1 MEVNDKAP
9 ADAGDTIQDSALNIL
24 RVTPLGGLGD
34 IGKNMMVVEY
44 DEDMVLIDAGSMFPV
59 EETPG
64 IRLMIPDLA
73 YVLDNRERLRA
84 VLLTHGHEDHIG
96 ALPFLL
102 EFGIEVPIYGSDLTI
117 GIVESK
123 LTDRDY
129 QLFESVRQL
138 RTVDTE
144 TVLQLGAFE
153 AEFFQVNHSFPSS
166 LGISLNTPLGRVI
179 HTGDFKFDENPILG
193 RPIDVNRLETWGRE
207 GILLLMADSTN
218 AEEDLATSSEIAIE
232 DKLQELFEEAAGRI
246 FFSTFAS
253 NTARVQQVLNLAE
266 RNGRQ
271 VGLVGS
277 SMYRYTE
284 NAVKLRYVDLDWNNL
299 LSDQDI
305 DKGEPD
311 KICVLITGSQGE
323 ELSALNRLSL
333 DNHRFHQVR
342 SDDTVIISA
351 TPIPGNEKN
360 YYNMVNRLFRRGANV
375 IYADLADIHVSGHG
389 SLRENARMLDLL
401 SPRFFLP
408 VHGEYRHLELN
419 RRAAVEHGMPEQ
431 DVLILEDGGCL
442 EFGHWNRDFE
452 PGDGDALLSRCLVRE
467 GEPVSAERIV
477 VDGSVVSD
485 DHGILNERRLLRDGG
500 MLVCVVNYSARA
512 WEMRGSPVLVSRG
525 ALYREEQRDFHNLA
539 RQAVAKRFA
548 AMAGNPG
555 TKASDIERDLVRV
568 LRRICR
574 DELGRNPFVVVKLAA
589 DNDVSDPI

>member
-1 MEVNDKAP
+1 MTFNYNASAAAE
-9 ADAGDTIQDSALNIL
+9 DAARDAACDIL
-24 RVTPLGGLGD
+24 RITPLGGLGD

-73 YVLDNRERLRA
+73 YVLDNSERLRA
-84 VLLTHGHEDHIG
+84 ILLTHGHEDHIG

-129 QLFESVRQL
+129 QLFGAVRQL
-138 RTVDTE
+138 RSVDTD
-144 TVLQLGAFE
+144 TVLSLGAFE

-179 HTGDFKFDENPILG
+179 HTGDFKFDDNPILG
-193 RPIDVNRLETWGRE
+193 RPIDVDRLEAWGRE
-207 GILLLMADSTN
+207 GVLLLMADSTN
-218 AEEDLATSSEIAIE
+218 AEEDLATSSETAIE
-232 DKLQELFEEAAGRI
+232 DKLQELFEQAPGRI
-246 FFSTFAS
+246 FVSTFAS
-253 NTARVQQVLNLAE
+253 NTARVQQVLNLAR
-266 RNGRQ
+266 RNGRK

-277 SMYRYTE
+277 SMFRYTE
-284 NAVKLRYVDLDWNNL
+284 NAVKLDYVDLDWNSIL
-299 LSDQDI
+299 GDQDI
-305 DKGEPD
+305 DKADPGTV
-311 KICVLITGSQGE
+311 CVLITGSQGE

-419 RRAAVEHGMPEQ
+419 RRAAVEHGMPNQ
-431 DVLILEDGGCL
+431 DVLILEDGASL
-442 EFGHWNRDFE
+442 EFGHWNRDFDPE
-452 PGDGDALLSRCLVRE
+452 DGTAWLSRCLVRE
-467 GEPVSAERIV
+467 ADPVSAERIV

-485 DHGILNERRLLRDGG
+485 DTSILNERRLLRDGG
-500 MLVCVVNYSARA
+500 MLVCVVNYNSRT
-512 WEMRGSPVLVSRG
+512 WEMQGAPVLVSRG

-539 RQAVAKRFA
+539 RQAVVKRFG

-555 TKASDIERDLVRV
+555 TKAADVERDLVRV

-574 DELGRNPFVVVKLAA
+574 EELGRNPFVVVKLAA
-589 DNDVSDPI
+589 DNSESDPV

>member
-1 MEVNDKAP
+1 MTSNYNAP
-9 ADAGDTIQDSALNIL
+9 AAAGDVAREAARDIL
-24 RVTPLGGLGD
+24 RITPLGGLGD

-73 YVLDNRERLRA
+73 YVLDNSERLRA
-84 VLLTHGHEDHIG
+84 ILLTHGHEDHIG

-129 QLFESVRQL
+129 QLFGAVRQL
-138 RTVDTE
+138 RPVDTD
-144 TVLQLGAFE
+144 TVLSLGAFE

-179 HTGDFKFDENPILG
+179 HTGDFKFDDNPILG
-193 RPIDVNRLETWGRE
+193 RPIDVDRLEAWGRE
-207 GILLLMADSTN
+207 GVLLLMADSTN
-218 AEEDLATSSEIAIE
+218 AEEDLATSSETAIE
-232 DKLQELFEEAAGRI
+232 DKLQELFEQAPGRI
-246 FFSTFAS
+246 FVSTFAS
-253 NTARVQQVLNLAE
+253 NTARVQQVLNLAR
-266 RNGRQ
+266 RNGRR

-277 SMYRYTE
+277 SMFRYTE
-284 NAVKLRYVDLDWNNL
+284 NAVKLGYVDLDWNSIL
-299 LSDQDI
+299 GDQDI
-305 DKGEPD
+305 DKGEPART
-311 KICVLITGSQGE
+311 CVLITGSQGE

-419 RRAAVEHGMPEQ
+419 RRAAVEHGMPNQ
-431 DVLILEDGGCL
+431 DVLILEDGASL
-442 EFGHWNRDFE
+442 EFGHWNRDFD
-452 PGDGDALLSRCLVRE
+452 PGDGTAWLSRCLVRE
-467 GEPVSAERIV
+467 ADPVSAERIV

-485 DHGILNERRLLRDGG
+485 DTSILNERRLLRDGG
-500 MLVCVVNYSARA
+500 MLVCVVNYSSRT
-512 WEMRGSPVLVSRG
+512 WEMQGAPVLVSRG

-539 RQAVAKRFA
+539 RQAVVKRFG
-548 AMAGNPG
+548 AMAGKPG

-574 DELGRNPFVVVKLAA
+574 EELGRNPFVVVKLAA
-589 DNDVSDPI
+589 DNGESDPV

>member
-1 MEVNDKAP
+1 MTFNDNAP
-9 ADAGDTIQDSALNIL
+9 AAAGDVARDAARDIL
-24 RVTPLGGLGD
+24 RITPLGGLGD

-73 YVLDNRERLRA
+73 YVLDNSERLRA
-84 VLLTHGHEDHIG
+84 ILLTHGHEDHIG

-129 QLFESVRQL
+129 QLFGAVRQL
-138 RTVDTE
+138 RPVDAD
-144 TVLQLGAFE
+144 TVLSLGAFE

-179 HTGDFKFDENPILG
+179 HTGDFKFDDNPILG
-193 RPIDVNRLETWGRE
+193 RPIDVDRLEVWGRE
-207 GILLLMADSTN
+207 GVLLLMADSTN
-218 AEEDLATSSEIAIE
+218 AEEDLATSSETAIE
-232 DKLQELFEEAAGRI
+232 DKLQELFEQAPGRI
-246 FFSTFAS
+246 FVSTFAS
-253 NTARVQQVLNLAE
+253 NTARVQQVLNLAR

-277 SMYRYTE
+277 SMFRYTE
-284 NAVKLRYVDLDWNNL
+284 NAVKLGYVDLDWNSIL
-299 LSDQDI
+299 GDQDI
-305 DKGEPD
+305 DKGDPART
-311 KICVLITGSQGE
+311 CVLITGSQGE

-419 RRAAVEHGMPEQ
+419 RRAAVEHGLPRQ
-431 DVLILEDGGCL
+431 DVLILEDGASL
-442 EFGHWNRDFE
+442 EFGHWNRDFDPE
-452 PGDGDALLSRCLVRE
+452 DGAAWLSRCLVRE
-467 GEPVSAERIV
+467 AEPVSAERIV

-485 DHGILNERRLLRDGG
+485 DTSILNERRLLRDGG
-500 MLVCVVNYSARA
+500 MLVCVVNYSSRT
-512 WEMRGSPVLVSRG
+512 WEMQGAPVLVSRG

-539 RQAVAKRFA
+539 RQAVVKRFGS
-548 AMAGNPG
+548 MAGNPG
-555 TKASDIERDLVRV
+555 TKAADIERDLVRV

-574 DELGRNPFVVVKLAA
+574 EELGRNPFVVVKLAA
-589 DNDVSDPI
+589 DNGESDPN